1 MRLQKSR
8 QLRSRPTSHYT
19 DSGRARL
26 RDRPES
32 SVINLYV
39 ISIDNKR
46 VIRTKRGKKMIKFDL
61 NRMLFTLTPDEHDS
75 ETVRSRL
82 VAHPEVK
89 FVSFTG
95 VDMGGHNTD
104 EKIPVALFL
113 EDMDK
118 LMKGGVQTDGSSVAL
133 PTIADLSNARV
144 DLVPDMDAKW
154 FVEYNYDNI
163 DYETG
168 LPVGTLRIPSFLLHN
183 GDTLVGARIYLK
195 DSTEKVRAE
204 IRQALADHPYVFE
217 HIGGI
222 ESADEIDD
230 IQLTNATELEF
241 WVKTPDD
248 RADRDQLSIA
258 QELKEQYWQRVTG
271 PVATALEQTL
281 EILDHYGFGVEMG
294 HKEVGGVK
302 AKMGNSGNF
311 DHIMEQ
317 LEVDWKYASPM
328 QAADNEA
335 QVKNVIRDVFRMNS
349 LEVTFLAKPIYG
361 VAGSGEH
368 THFGI
373 AAKLKSGKTV
383 NLFEPNVRD
392 EDFMSPVGYGALMGL
407 LRNYELLYP
416 IVAPT
421 HDAYQRLKPGY
432 EAPVCIVT
440 SLGMDHR
447 TPSRNR
453 TVLVGLVRDRLNPLA
468 TRFELRSPNP
478 HTNTYLIIGAGYL
491 TMLDGI
497 KAVLAAGK
505 TPRDLEASISKKY
518 GEEDFYLEKDREY
531 RAERNLFTEFTAE
544 EREKLFGRAPSNVW
558 EGFMSWGD
566 GVFDEDSID
575 LITFG
580 DPAAVSTL
588 RSYREQMILKWW
600 MEYHDRY
607 IQNTMDFLR
616 SCVKLHEDDKN
627 EYDAYNWMKSAEL
640 KSLIGREENGRDSL
654 LMQARKAIDE
664 SDYAGL
670 SRLELEIEE
679 KLEELREVYGR
690 YRRNIL

>member
-1 MRLQKSR
+1 
-8 QLRSRPTSHYT
+8 
-19 DSGRARL
+19 
-26 RDRPES
+26 
-32 SVINLYV
+32 
-39 ISIDNKR
+39 
-46 VIRTKRGKKMIKFDL
+46 
-61 NRMLFTLTPDEHDS
+61 
-75 ETVRSRL
+75 
-82 VAHPEVK
+82 
-89 FVSFTG
+89 
-95 VDMGGHNTD
+95 
-104 EKIPVALFL
+104 
-113 EDMDK
+113 
-118 LMKGGVQTDGSSVAL
+118 
-133 PTIADLSNARV
+133 
-144 DLVPDMDAKW
+144 
-154 FVEYNYDNI
+154 
-163 DYETG
+163 
-168 LPVGTLRIPSFLLHN
+168 
-183 GDTLVGARIYLK
+183 
-195 DSTEKVRAE
+195 
-204 IRQALADHPYVFE
+204 
-217 HIGGI
+217 
-222 ESADEIDD
+222 
-230 IQLTNATELEF
+230 
-241 WVKTPDD
+241 
-248 RADRDQLSIA
+248 
-258 QELKEQYWQRVTG
+258 
-271 PVATALEQTL
+271 
-281 EILDHYGFGVEMG
+281 MG

-335 QVKNVIRDVFRMNS
+335 QVKNIIRDVFRMNS

-373 AAKLKSGKTV
+373 AAKLKDGKTV
-383 NLFEPNVRD
+383 NLFEPADRD
-392 EDFMSPVGYGALMGL
+392 DDFMSPVGFGALMGL

-440 SLGMDHR
+440 SLGMDHK

-453 TVLVGLVRDRLNPLA
+453 TVLIGLVRDRLNPLS

-505 TPRDLEASISKKY
+505 TPGDLEASISKKY
-518 GEEDFYLEKDREY
+518 GEKDFYLEKDREY

-544 EREKLFGRAPSNVW
+544 EREKLFGRAPANVW

-566 GVFDEDSID
+566 GALDEKAVS

-580 DPAAVSTL
+580 DEAAVSTL

-616 SCVKLHEDDKN
+616 SCVKLHEDEKN
-627 EYDAYNWMKSAEL
+627 EYDASNWAKSAEL

-679 KLEELREVYGR
+679 KLEELCEVYGR

>member
-1 MRLQKSR
+1 M
-8 QLRSRPTSHYT
+8 
-19 DSGRARL
+19 
-26 RDRPES
+26 
-32 SVINLYV
+32 
-39 ISIDNKR
+39 IS
-46 VIRTKRGKKMIKFDL
+46 FDL
-61 NRMLFTLTPDEHDS
+61 NRMLYTLTPDEHD
-75 ETVRSRL
+75 EEAVRSRL
-82 VAHPEVK
+82 LAHPEVK

-95 VDMGGHNTD
+95 VDMGSHNTD

-113 EDMDK
+113 ENMSK
-118 LMKGGVQTDGSSVAL
+118 MLKNGVQTDGSSVAL

-144 DLVPDMDAKW
+144 DLVPDMDVKW

-168 LPVGTLRIPSFLLHN
+168 LPTGTLRIPSFLLHN
-183 GDTLVGARIYLK
+183 GDRMVGSRIFLK
-195 DSTEKVRAE
+195 ESVERFKEGFRE
-204 IRQALADHPYVFE
+204 ALAADPGVFE
-217 HIGGI
+217 YIGGVD
-222 ESADEIDD
+222 SADDIDEIL
-230 IQLTNATELEF
+230 LTNATELEF

-271 PVATALEQTL
+271 PVATSLEQTL

-317 LEVDWKYASPM
+317 LEIDWKYADPM
-328 QAADNEA
+328 QAADNES
-335 QVKNVIRDVFRMNS
+335 QVKNIIRDVFRMNS

-368 THFGI
+368 THFGL
-373 AAKLKSGKTV
+373 AARLKDGTIV
-383 NLFEPNVRD
+383 NLFEPAVRE

-407 LRNYELLYP
+407 LKNYGLLYP

-421 HDAYQRLKPGY
+421 HDSFQRLKPGY

-440 SLGMDHR
+440 SLGKDHL

-453 TVLVGLVRDRLNPLA
+453 TVLVGLVRDRANPLS

-478 HTNTYLIIGAGYL
+478 HTNTYLIIGAAYQ

-505 TPRDLEASISKKY
+505 TPGELEASISKKY
-518 GEEDFYLEKDREY
+518 GEEDFYLETDREY
-531 RAERNLFTEFTAE
+531 RSEGDIFSDYSAE
-544 EREKLFGRAPSNVW
+544 EREKLFGRAPANVW
-558 EGFMSWGD
+558 ESFLNWGEKGFDPERITMITGGSESSEMS
-566 GVFDEDSID
+566 
-575 LITFG
+575 
-580 DPAAVSTL
+580 L
-588 RSYREQMILKWW
+588 RSYREQMILKWS

-607 IQNTMDFLR
+607 IPNTMDFLR
-616 SCVKLHEDDKN
+616 GCVRLHEDDSN
-627 EYDAYNWMKSAEL
+627 EYDFANWTRITEL
-640 KSLIGREENGRDSL
+640 KSLIGHEEKSRESL
-654 LMQARKAIDE
+654 LMQARKAIDAV
-664 SDYAGL
+664 DYQEL
-670 SRLELEIEE
+670 SRLEIVIEE
-679 KLEELREVYGR
+679 KIDELREVYGK
-690 YRRNIL
+690 YRRNIF

>member
-1 MRLQKSR
+1 
-8 QLRSRPTSHYT
+8 
-19 DSGRARL
+19 
-26 RDRPES
+26 
-32 SVINLYV
+32 
-39 ISIDNKR
+39 
-46 VIRTKRGKKMIKFDL
+46 
-61 NRMLFTLTPDEHDS
+61 MLFTLAPDEHDE

-82 VAHPEVK
+82 MAHPEVK

-95 VDMGGHNTD
+95 VDMGSHNTD

-113 EDMDK
+113 DDMQK
-118 LMKGGVQTDGSSVAL
+118 LLESGVQTDGSSVAL

-144 DLVPDMDAKW
+144 DIVPDRDVKW

-163 DYETG
+163 DYDTK
-168 LPVGTLRIPSFLLHN
+168 LPTGTLRIPSFLRHN
-183 GDTLVGARIYLK
+183 GDRMVGSRIFLK
-195 DSTEKVRAE
+195 DSIERFTEGLTGLLTAN
-204 IRQALADHPYVFE
+204 PYVFDY
-217 HIGGI
+217 IGGVG
-222 ESADEIDD
+222 SMDD
-230 IQLTNATELEF
+230 IDELLLTNATELEF

-317 LEVDWKYASPM
+317 LEIDWKYADPM
-328 QAADNEA
+328 QAADNEN
-335 QVKNVIRDVFRMNS
+335 QVKNIIRDVFRMNN

-368 THFGI
+368 THFGM
-373 AAKLKSGKTV
+373 AARLRDGSIV
-383 NLFEPNVRD
+383 NLFEPVKRD
-392 EDFMSPVGYGALMGL
+392 EEFMSPVGFGALMGL
-407 LRNYELLYP
+407 LKNYELLYP

-421 HDAYQRLKPGY
+421 HDSFQRLKPGY

-440 SLGMDHR
+440 SLGQDHG

-453 TVLVGLVRDRLNPLA
+453 TVLVGLVRDRRNPLS

-478 HTNTYLIIGAGYL
+478 HTNSYLIIGAAYM

-497 KAVLAAGK
+497 KAVLEAGK
-505 TPRDLEASISKKY
+505 TPAELEASISKSY
-518 GEEDFYLEKDREY
+518 GQEDFYLEKDREY
-531 RAERNLFTEFTAE
+531 RSERNIYTDYSRG
-544 EREKLFGRAPSNVW
+544 EREKLFGTAPSNVW
-558 EGFMSWGD
+558 QSFMYWGAGCLD
-566 GVFDEDSID
+566 AGRIAM
-575 LITFG
+575 ITG
-580 DPAAVSTL
+580 GSETAAMIL
-588 RSYREQMILKWW
+588 RSYREQMILKWS

-616 SCVKLHEDDKN
+616 SCVRLHEDDSN
-627 EYDAYNWMKSAEL
+627 EYDAANWRRSAEL
-640 KSLIGREENGRDSL
+640 KSLIGHEEKGRDSL
-654 LMQARKAIDE
+654 LMQARNAIDE

-679 KLEELREVYGR
+679 KLEELRAVYSK
-690 YRRNIL
+690 YKRNIL

>member
-1 MRLQKSR
+1 
-8 QLRSRPTSHYT
+8 
-19 DSGRARL
+19 
-26 RDRPES
+26 
-32 SVINLYV
+32 
-39 ISIDNKR
+39 
-46 VIRTKRGKKMIKFDL
+46 
-61 NRMLFTLTPDEHDS
+61 MLFTLTPDEHDT

-82 VAHPEVK
+82 MAHPEVK

-95 VDMGGHNTD
+95 VDMGNHNTD

-113 EDMDK
+113 DDMEK
-118 LMKGGVQTDGSSVAL
+118 LLAGGVQTDGSSVAL

-144 DLVPDMDAKW
+144 DIVPDLDVKW
-154 FVEYNYDNI
+154 FVEYNYDNR

-168 LPVGTLRIPSFLLHN
+168 LPVGTLRIPSFLRHN
-183 GDTLVGARIYLK
+183 GNTMVGSRIFLK
-195 DSTEKVRAE
+195 DSVDRFIAGLRE
-204 IRQALADHPYVFE
+204 ALEQHPYVFD
-217 HIGGI
+217 HIGGVGSLEDI
-222 ESADEIDD
+222 DELL
-230 IQLTNATELEF
+230 LTNATELEF

-302 AKMGNSGNF
+302 AKMGNTGSF

-317 LEVDWKYASPM
+317 LEIDWKYSDPM
-328 QAADNEA
+328 QAADNES
-335 QVKNVIRDVFRMNS
+335 QVKHVIRDVFRTNN
-349 LEVTFLAKPIYG
+349 LEVTFLAKPIHG

-368 THFGI
+368 THFGV
-373 AAKLKSGKTV
+373 AARLRDGSIV
-383 NLFEPNVRD
+383 NLFEPVKRED
-392 EDFMSPVGYGALMGL
+392 DFMSPVGYGALMGI
-407 LRNYELLYP
+407 LRNYEKLNP
-416 IVAPT
+416 IISPE
-421 HDAYQRLKPGY
+421 HDSFQRLKPGY

-440 SLGMDHR
+440 SLGVDHK

-453 TVLVGLVRDRLNPLA
+453 TVLIGLVRDLRNPLS

-478 HTNTYLIIGAGYL
+478 HTNTYLIIGAGYM

-505 TPRDLEASISKKY
+505 TPRELEASISKKY

-531 RAERNLFTEFTAE
+531 RAERNIYTEFDAA
-544 EREKLFGRAPSNVW
+544 EREKLFGRAPANVW
-558 EGFMSWGD
+558 ESFLNWGD
-566 GVFDEDSID
+566 GCFDESTVS
-575 LITFG
+575 LITGG
-580 DPAAVSTL
+580 DETAARIL
-588 RSYREQMILKWW
+588 RSYREQMIYKWT

-607 IQNTMDFLR
+607 IGNTMEFLR
-616 SCVKLHEDDKN
+616 SCVKLHTDESND
-627 EYDAYNWMKSAEL
+627 YDRTNWERSAEL
-640 KSLIGREENGRDSL
+640 KALIGQEMKGRASL
-654 LMQARKAIDE
+654 LMQARVAIDE
-664 SDYAGL
+664 NDYARL

-679 KLEELREVYGR
+679 KLEELREVYAR

>member
-1 MRLQKSR
+1 
-8 QLRSRPTSHYT
+8 
-19 DSGRARL
+19 
-26 RDRPES
+26 
-32 SVINLYV
+32 
-39 ISIDNKR
+39 
-46 VIRTKRGKKMIKFDL
+46 
-61 NRMLFTLTPDEHDS
+61 MLFTLTPDEHDS

-104 EKIPVALFL
+104 EKIPAALFL
-113 EDMDK
+113 DDMEK
-118 LMKGGVQTDGSSVAL
+118 LLRGGVQTDGSSVAL

-183 GDTLVGARIYLK
+183 GDTLVGPRIYLK
-195 DSTEKVRAE
+195 ESTERFRAE
-204 IRQALADHPYVFE
+204 LKKELAEHPYVFE
-217 HIGGI
+217 YIGGV
-222 ESADEIDD
+222 ESIDEIED
-230 IQLTNATELEF
+230 IMLTNATELEF

-317 LEVDWKYASPM
+317 LEVDWKYANPM

-335 QVKNVIRDVFRMNS
+335 QVKNIIRDVFRMNS

-373 AAKLKSGKTV
+373 AAKLKNGKRV
-383 NLFEPNVRD
+383 NLFEPVDRD
-392 EDFMSPVGYGALMGL
+392 DDFMSPVGFGALMGL

-440 SLGMDHR
+440 SLGMDHK

-453 TVLVGLVRDRLNPLA
+453 TVLVGLVRDLLNPLS

-518 GEEDFYLEKDREY
+518 GEKDFYLEKDREY

-544 EREKLFGRAPSNVW
+544 EREKLFGKAPANVW

-566 GVFDEDSID
+566 GVFDRKAVD

-580 DPAAVSTL
+580 NEAAVSTL

-616 SCVKLHEDDKN
+616 SCVKLHEDDGN
-627 EYDAYNWMKSAEL
+627 EYDASNWAKSAEL

-654 LMQARKAIDE
+654 LMQARNAIDE

>member
-1 MRLQKSR
+1 M
-8 QLRSRPTSHYT
+8 
-19 DSGRARL
+19 
-26 RDRPES
+26 
-32 SVINLYV
+32 
-39 ISIDNKR
+39 IS
-46 VIRTKRGKKMIKFDL
+46 FDL
-61 NRMLFTLTPDEHDS
+61 NRMLFTLTPDEHDE

-82 VAHPEVK
+82 MAHPEVK

-95 VDMGGHNTD
+95 VDMGNHSTD
-104 EKIPVALFL
+104 EKIPVALFTA
-113 EDMDK
+113 DMQK
-118 LMKGGVQTDGSSVAL
+118 LLKGGVQTDGSSVAL

-144 DLVPDMDAKW
+144 DLAPDMDVKW

-168 LPVGTLRIPSFLLHN
+168 LPVGTLRIPSFLRHN
-183 GDTLVGARIYLK
+183 GDTMVGSRIFLK
-195 DSTEKVRAE
+195 DSAE
-204 IRQALADHPYVFE
+204 RFTAELQKELEAHPYVFE
-217 HIGGI
+217 HIEGVDGAGDI
-222 ESADEIDD
+222 EEIK
-230 IQLTNATELEF
+230 LTNATELEF

-248 RADRDQLSIA
+248 KADRDQLSIA

-317 LEVDWKYASPM
+317 LEVDWKYADPM

-335 QVKNVIRDVFRMNS
+335 QVKHIIRDVFRMNG
-349 LEVTFLAKPIYG
+349 LEVTFHAKPMIG

-373 AAKLKSGKTV
+373 AAKLKDGRTV
-383 NLFEPNVRD
+383 NLFEPAQR
-392 EDFMSPVGYGALMGL
+392 EGDFMSPLGYGALMGL
-407 LRNYELLYP
+407 LRNYEVLNP
-416 IVAPT
+416 IVAPE
-421 HDAYQRLKPGY
+421 HDSFQRLKPGY
-432 EAPVCIVT
+432 EAPVCIVS
-440 SLGMDHR
+440 SLGMDYR

-453 TVLVGLVRDRLNPLA
+453 TVLIGLVRDLQNPLA

-497 KAVLAAGK
+497 RTVLAAGK
-505 TPRDLEASISKKY
+505 TPRELEASISKKY

-531 RAERNLFTEFTAE
+531 RSERNLFTEYTAE
-544 EREKLFGRAPSNVW
+544 ERERLFGRAPANVW
-558 EGFMSWGD
+558 ENFQNWGD
-566 GVFDEDSID
+566 GCFDPERVR
-575 LITFG
+575 LITGG
-580 DPAAVSTL
+580 DATMAMIL
-588 RSYREQMILKWW
+588 RSYREHMIHKWA

-616 SCVKLHEDDKN
+616 SCVKLHDDDGN
-627 EYDAYNWMKSAEL
+627 EYDAANWGRSAEL

-664 SDYAGL
+664 NDYAGL

-690 YRRNIL
+690 YKRNIL